1 MFGGYGIKIQKIDPV
16 VMYRHRRFE
25 VDPLSSAKD

>member
-16 VMYRHRRFE
+16 AMYKYRSFE